1 MYSITTFQLTTVK
14 FINLLRL
21 DQDGMIL
28 EVHIYAFFI
37 YQIWQMF
44 FVWTLFL
51 QNVAVFIAND
61 LSIQITSF

>member
-1 MYSITTFQLTTVK
+1 
-14 FINLLRL
+14 
-21 DQDGMIL
+21 MIL